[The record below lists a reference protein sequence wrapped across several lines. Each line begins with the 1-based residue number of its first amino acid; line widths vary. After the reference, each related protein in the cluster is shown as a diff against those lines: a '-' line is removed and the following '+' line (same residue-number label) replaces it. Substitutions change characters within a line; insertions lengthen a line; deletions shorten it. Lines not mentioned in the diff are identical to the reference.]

1 MHDVLVVALLVL
13 SSWRATRLITKDTF
27 PPLLA
32 ARDRLAG
39 GWRPLT
45 QQEWEAIRSTAAKS
59 NRDLART
66 DRPKSVPVSAARMYA
81 PLQAI
86 DGVENRYLTRA
97 PWSPFWLAE
106 LVSCGWCA
114 SGWVSGALTAA
125 TALATSLPDPW
136 LVGPAVWAGAALLST
151 REWA

>member
-32 ARDRLAG
+32 VRDRLAG
-39 GWRPLT
+39 GWRPMTSEELSAWAGT
-45 QQEWEAIRSTAAKS
+45 PDQQE
-59 NRDLART
+59 
-66 DRPKSVPVSAARMYA
+66 
-81 PLQAI
+81 I
-86 DGVENRYLTRA
+86 DGVRSVWHTRSDR
-97 PWSPFWLAE
+97 SPFWLAE

-125 TALATSLPDPW
+125 TALVTSLPDPW